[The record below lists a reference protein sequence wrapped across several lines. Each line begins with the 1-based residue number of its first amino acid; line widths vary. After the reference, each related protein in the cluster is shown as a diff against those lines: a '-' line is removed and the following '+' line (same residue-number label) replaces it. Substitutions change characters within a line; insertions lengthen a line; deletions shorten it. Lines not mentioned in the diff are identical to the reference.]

1 MKKTVL
7 IIGLFFLSLSNFAQD
22 KNTIL
27 GKWTFKDAHDKE
39 SMEADELK
47 MVMTMF
53 KDLSLEFKAT
63 EVVLTMMGKS
73 EPAQWSFSETD
84 TKIIDTVSKTGK
96 KAQMTITKF
105 DEKEMVITI
114 GRAGPFVM
122 SKS

>member
-1 MKKTVL
+1 MKKTLL
-7 IIGLFFLSLSNFAQD
+7 IIGLLFLSLSNFAQD
-22 KNTIL
+22 KTTIL
-27 GKWTFKDAHDKE
+27 GKWTFKDAHGKE

-53 KDLSLEFKAT
+53 KDLSLEFKET
-63 EVVLTMMGKS
+63 EVVLTLMGKS

-96 KAQMTITKF
+96 KAQLTITKF

>member
-1 MKKTVL
+1 MKKAIL
-7 IIGLFFLSLSNFAQD
+7 IIGLLFLSLSNFAQD

-27 GKWTFKDAHDKE
+27 GKWTFKDVQNKE
-39 SMEADELK
+39 SMEADELE

-53 KDLSLEFKAT
+53 KDLGLEFKET
-63 EVVLTMMGKS
+63 ELVLTMMGKS
-73 EPAQWSFSETD
+73 EPAEWSFSEDD
-84 TKIIDTVSKTGK
+84 TKIINTVSKTGS
-96 KAQMTITKF
+96 KAKLIIDRF

>member
-7 IIGLFFLSLSNFAQD
+7 IIGLLFLSISNFAQD
-22 KNTIL
+22 KNSIM
-27 GKWTFKDAHDKE
+27 GKWTFKDVQDKE

-47 MVMTMF
+47 MVTTMF
-53 KDLSLEFKAT
+53 KDLGLEFKET
-63 EVVLTMMGKS
+63 ELVLTMMGKS
-73 EPAQWSFSETD
+73 EPAEWSFSEND
-84 TKIIDTVSKTGK
+84 TKIINTISQKGK
-96 KAQMTITKF
+96 KAQLTISKF

>member
-7 IIGLFFLSLSNFAQD
+7 IIGLLFLSLSNFAQD

-53 KDLSLEFKAT
+53 KDLSLEFKES

-96 KAQMTITKF
+96 KAQLTIAKF

>member
-1 MKKTVL
+1 MKKTIL
-7 IIGLFFLSLSNFAQD
+7 IIGLLFLSISNFAQD
-22 KNTIL
+22 KNTIM
-27 GKWTFKDAHDKE
+27 GKWTFKDAQNKE

-53 KDLSLEFKAT
+53 KDLSLEFKET

-73 EPAQWSFSETD
+73 EPAPWSFSESD
-84 TKIIDTVSKTGK
+84 NKIINTTSKTGK
-96 KAQMTITKF
+96 QTQMIISKF

>member
-7 IIGLFFLSLSNFAQD
+7 IIGLLFLSLSNFAQD
-22 KNTIL
+22 KNTII

-53 KDLSLEFKAT
+53 KDLSLEFKET
-63 EVVLTMMGKS
+63 EVVLTLMGKS
-73 EPAQWSFSETD
+73 EPAQWSFSEAD
-84 TKIIDTVSKTGK
+84 PKIIDTVSKTGK
-96 KAQMTITKF
+96 KAQLTITKF